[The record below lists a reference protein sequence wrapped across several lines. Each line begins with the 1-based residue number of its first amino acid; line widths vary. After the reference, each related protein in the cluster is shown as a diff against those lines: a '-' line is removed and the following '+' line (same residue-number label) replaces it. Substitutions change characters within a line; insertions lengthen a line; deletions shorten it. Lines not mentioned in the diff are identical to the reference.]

1 MKKFVVTII
10 IAGFSFG
17 AVAQKEVEEAPEKK
31 LFKKENCFAGGNVTI
46 SFFNNVTILGIN
58 PYFGY
63 SITKWLDA
71 AVSMNVNY
79 ISQRNYFID
88 NDKVRQTIYAPGA
101 LLRIYP
107 VKFLYAEGQFE
118 HNFIRQK
125 YIPPASSGY
134 FNQQFNYQVNT
145 LLVGIGYASEREY
158 DDDEFYYFS
167 ISLDALQLPGSPY
180 TNGKQHA
187 LPIIKAGY
195 NVKLFQGHK
204 RRH

>member
-1 MKKFVVTII
+1 MKKIFLITLT
-10 IAGFSFG
+10 ASFPLSIF
-17 AVAQKEVEEAPEKK
+17 AQNKNEEEPEKK
-31 LFKKENCFAGGNVTI
+31 LFKKENFFAGGNVNI
-46 SFFNNVTILGIN
+46 SFFNNATILGIN

-79 ISQRNYFID
+79 ICQRNYFID
-88 NDKVRQTIYAPGA
+88 NDKVRQAIYAPGA
-101 LLRIYP
+101 IVRIYP
-107 VKFLYAEGQFE
+107 VKFLYGEAQYE

-125 YIPPASSGY
+125 YITPSNSGY
-134 FNQQFNYQVNT
+134 FNEKFNYQVNT

-167 ISLDALQLPGSPY
+167 ISFDALLLPGSPY
-180 TNGKQHA
+180 TNNKGNA

-195 NVKLFQGHK
+195 NIKLFQGHK